1 MTMADVKRIAGSDS
15 APDDARFGII
25 ASRFN
30 DEIVTRLVEGC
41 VETLNER
48 GVANK
53 RITLVRVPGA
63 YEIAF
68 AARRMAMSGDFDAL
82 IALGAVI
89 RGETAHFDYIAGECA
104 RGVSEVS
111 ADLDIPI
118 AFGVLTTENDEQA
131 AARAGGSM
139 GNKGSEAA
147 LVAIEMINLIRELT
161 K

>member
-1 MTMADVKRIAGSDS
+1 MADVRQIEGGDIPSE
-15 APDDARFGII
+15 DARFGII

-30 DEIVTRLVEGC
+30 DEIVGKLIDGC
-41 VETLNER
+41 VRALKER
-48 GVANK
+48 GVAGR
-53 RITLVRVPGA
+53 RITVVRVPGA

-68 AARRMAMSGDFDAL
+68 AARRMAMSGDYDAL

-89 RGETAHFDYIAGECA
+89 RGETPHFDYVAGECA

-118 AFGVLTTENDEQA
+118 AFGVLTTESDEQA
-131 AARAGGSM
+131 EARAGGAM

-147 LVAIEMINLIRELT
+147 LVAIEMINLARELAR
-161 K
+161 

>member
-1 MTMADVKRIAGSDS
+1 MADVRQVEGGET
-15 APDDARFGII
+15 PPEDARFGII

-30 DEIVTRLVEGC
+30 DEIVSRLIDGC
-41 VETLNER
+41 VRTLKER
-48 GVANK
+48 GVAGR
-53 RITLVRVPGA
+53 RITVVRVPGA

-89 RGETAHFDYIAGECA
+89 RGETPHFDYVAGECA
-104 RGVSEVS
+104 RGISEVS

-131 AARAGGSM
+131 EARAGGAM

-147 LVAIEMINLIRELT
+147 LVAIEMINLTRELA